1 MSQSDPNISRRA
13 LLLGGLSAACSL
25 SALGGIGPLQRLA
38 RAAEGTLADD
48 HYYIFCY
55 FSGGWDILLS
65 LDPRD
70 PTAFHAENI
79 QNTLIYP
86 GYELLEVTDG
96 QLVEAGGMTF
106 GPAIGNLAQHADKLT
121 VIRGMSMDTL
131 THATGMR
138 RFLTGKAPSGLQAR
152 GSSAATWLASLLGEG
167 DPIPNLAVKVESYN
181 ADRPSFASGLSVSSV
196 GDLIRALQ
204 ASGTPITAIE
214 RQQIDELLSQQTH
227 CPGAL
232 VSPFMQDSEVARRR
246 AHDMVSKQLDT
257 LFNFMDD
264 EWAPLRELYGINN
277 AAEAQSSAQAQAAL
291 AAQAI
296 KGGVS
301 RVVSIEVT
309 RGLDTH
315 YDNWL
320 DEQPE
325 RQLEGFNVVASLL
338 TDLASSQYKGTSD
351 SWLDHTTIV
360 GFSEFSRTAL
370 INAFTGRDH
379 SLTNACFLAGAG
391 IKGGQV
397 IGRSSDVGMMPV
409 PLDLVTGADDPE
421 GEIVRPEHIIQALY
435 HDIGVNDDPADL
447 RVEPLLPVLKN
458 A

>member
-1 MSQSDPNISRRA
+1 MSRDDSKLSRRGF
-13 LLLGGLSAACSL
+13 LLGGLSAACSL
-25 SALGGIGPLQRLA
+25 SAVGGLGPLQRLA
-38 RAAEGTLADD
+38 RAAEGLKAEDR
-48 HYYIFCY
+48 YYIFCY
-55 FSGGWDILLS
+55 FNGGWDILLG

-70 PTAFHAENI
+70 PSNFHAENL

-86 GYELLEVTDG
+86 GYEMLEVTDG
-96 QLVEAGGMTF
+96 QLVQNSGITF
-106 GPAIGNLAQHADKLT
+106 GPAIGNLATHADKLT
-121 VIRGMSMDTL
+121 LVRGMSMDTL
-131 THATGMR
+131 THAAGMR
-138 RFLTGKAPSGLQAR
+138 RFLTGKPPSGLQAR

-167 DPIPNLAVKVESYN
+167 EPVPNLAVRVESYN
-181 ADRPSFASGLSVSSV
+181 ESLPSYASGLSVNSV

-204 ASGTPITAIE
+204 ASGTQITAIE
-214 RQQIDELLSQQTH
+214 RQQIDEILSQQTH

-232 VSPFMQDSEVARRR
+232 VSPFMQNTEVARRR
-246 AHDMVSKQLDT
+246 AQEMVSKQLDT

-264 EWAPLRELYGINN
+264 EWAPLRETYGIEN
-277 AAEAQSSAQAQAAL
+277 ANQAQSSPQAQAAL

-315 YDNWL
+315 YDDWL

-325 RQLEGFNVVASLL
+325 LQMAGFDVVSSLL
-338 TDLASSQYKGTSD
+338 SDLANSQYKGTSD
-351 SWLDHTTIV
+351 SWLDHTTII

-370 INAFTGRDH
+370 LNPFDGRDH

-397 IGRSSDVGMMPV
+397 IGRSSNVGMMPV
-409 PLDLVTGADDPE
+409 PLNLVTGADDPG

-435 HDIGVNDDPADL
+435 HDIGVYDDPADL
-447 RVEPLLPVLKN
+447 RVDPLMPMLSK

>member
-1 MSQSDPNISRRA
+1 
-13 LLLGGLSAACSL
+13 
-25 SALGGIGPLQRLA
+25 
-38 RAAEGTLADD
+38 
-48 HYYIFCY
+48 
-55 FSGGWDILLS
+55 
-65 LDPRD
+65 
-70 PTAFHAENI
+70 
-79 QNTLIYP
+79 
-86 GYELLEVTDG
+86 
-96 QLVEAGGMTF
+96 MTF

-204 ASGTPITAIE
+204 ASGTLITAIE

-397 IGRSSDVGMMPV
+397 IGRSSDMGMMPV

-447 RVEPLLPVLKN
+447 RVEPLMPLLKN

>member
-1 MSQSDPNISRRA
+1 M
-13 LLLGGLSAACSL
+13 
-25 SALGGIGPLQRLA
+25 
-38 RAAEGTLADD
+38 
-48 HYYIFCY
+48 
-55 FSGGWDILLS
+55 
-65 LDPRD
+65 
-70 PTAFHAENI
+70 
-79 QNTLIYP
+79 
-86 GYELLEVTDG
+86 TDG
-96 QLVEAGGMTF
+96 QLVEAGGLTF
-106 GPAIGNLAQHADKLT
+106 GPAIGGLAAHADKLS
-121 VIRGMSMDTL
+121 VVRGMSMDTL
-131 THATGMR
+131 THAAGMR
-138 RFLTGKAPSGLQAR
+138 RFLTGKPPSGLQAR

-167 DPIPNLAVKVESYN
+167 APIPNLAVRVESYN
-181 ADRPSFASGLSVSSV
+181 EDLPSYASGLSVTSV

-204 ASGTPITAIE
+204 ASGKQITDIE

-232 VSPFMQDSEVARRR
+232 VSPFMQNTEVARRR
-246 AHDMVSKQLDT
+246 AHEMVAKQLDS

-264 EWAPLRELYGINN
+264 EWAPLRELYGIQN
-277 AAEAQSSAQAQAAL
+277 AAQATSSAQAQAAL

-301 RVVSIEVT
+301 RVVSIEVA

-315 YDNWL
+315 YDDWL
-320 DEQPE
+320 DDQPE
-325 RQLEGFNVVASLL
+325 RQMEGFNVVASLL

-351 SWLDHTTIV
+351 SWLDHTTVI

-370 INAFTGRDH
+370 INDFTGRDH

-409 PLDLVTGADDPE
+409 PLDLVTGNDNPE
-421 GEIVRPEHIIQALY
+421 GEIVRPEHIIQALF
-435 HDIGVNDDPADL
+435 HDIGVTDDPSDL
-447 RVEPLLPVLKN
+447 RVDPLLPLLNN